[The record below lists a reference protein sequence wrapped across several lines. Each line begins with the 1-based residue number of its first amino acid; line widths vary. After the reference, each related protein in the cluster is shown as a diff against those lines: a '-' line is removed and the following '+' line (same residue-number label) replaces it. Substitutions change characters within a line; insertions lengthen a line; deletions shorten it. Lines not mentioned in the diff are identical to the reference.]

1 MRPKPKIPFLFVPR
15 SFFAPNPHGNACYA
29 AHGVAYGKWS
39 RIYPQGFLPR
49 RRPNTS
55 TSWDRMYY
63 TQFLSYDIR
72 GFSQRPHEKWGE
84 SNIRLKPKIPVLVV
98 PRSFFAPNPH
108 GNACYATYGVAYG
121 KWSRIYPQ
129 GFLPRRRPNTS
140 TSWDRMYYT
149 QFLSYTIFVA
159 SCCEIHT
166 TNMEMNICLNWLLT
180 RGWKQWNT
188 LNRL

>member
-29 AHGVAYGKWS
+29 AYGVAYGKWS

-98 PRSFFAPNPH
+98 PPSFFAPNPH
-108 GNACYATYGVAYG
+108 GNACYAAYTG
-121 KWSRIYPQ
+121 SLTGSGRESTH
-129 GFLPRRRPNTS
+129 GGSFLEDAQTHLRLEIECIT
-140 TSWDRMYYT
+140 
-149 QFLSYTIFVA
+149 LSF
-159 SCCEIHT
+159 
-166 TNMEMNICLNWLLT
+166 
-180 RGWKQWNT
+180 
-188 LNRL
+188 